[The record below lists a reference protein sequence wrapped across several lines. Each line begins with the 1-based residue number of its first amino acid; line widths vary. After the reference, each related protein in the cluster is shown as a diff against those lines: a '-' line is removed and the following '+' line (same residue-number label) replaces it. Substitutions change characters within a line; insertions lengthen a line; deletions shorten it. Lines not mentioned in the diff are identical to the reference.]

1 MTGSAASVQTILTV
15 ASTALVTLTSV
26 VLSLTLVAVQLAM
39 GQFSPRIV
47 RAILH
52 DRRSQLAVGLFIGTF
67 AYSMTV
73 LREVNGQSSGGGP
86 LPGLAIVVNYGLIL
100 SAIVVLVL
108 YVNHTAQSI
117 RVGGLIGWVADATR
131 DEVDRLYPAAP
142 EPEDDPSVVAAPDYG
157 VVTKLPHHVLVD
169 IAEKADCVLELVP
182 AMGDF
187 VPRGGPLFRVQG
199 SLPEPHRSAAAL
211 SVILDRE
218 RSHEFEPAFGLRK
231 LVDVAARSIYSSP
244 FQDPTTSVQSI
255 NAIHDILRRLARR
268 EFPSGRHH
276 DAHGHVRLVERVM
289 SWEGYVRLAFD
300 ELRLAGAGSPQ
311 VARRL
316 RAALEDLKTVASPE
330 RRPPLDR
337 QLKLL
342 DEAVRRAYDDDADV
356 DAALVPDM
364 QGIGSGPDVMSH
376 PPRSASPPARD
387 IRRPL
392 ADTAGARHGWP
403 LGHRL
408 HVQPA
413 VTQLDPHALA
423 GLDLAGQQPFREL
436 VLQQPLDGSPERA
449 RPVLWVE
456 AGVRQVLDRLV
467 RHLQLHTLGMHSPR
481 DPVEQQ
487 PRDLHQL
494 LSVERAEHD
503 DLVDPVEQLGP
514 EALPQQVHQ
523 LVLQLLERLVAPR
536 VRLDAVGPQV
546 RGHDHDRVPEVDRAA
561 LAVREASVLE
571 QLQQDVEDV
580 GMRLL
585 DLVQQ
590 QHRVRDAGARSR

>member
-1 MTGSAASVQTILTV
+1 MAAVVRRVQRFRLRHLAQTRLWLLPLTCVLAGIGLAVALLSVDRSVVSTAVTGSAASVQTILTV

-73 LREVNGQSSGGGP
+73 LREVSAGGP
-86 LPGLAIVVNYGLIL
+86 VPGLAVVVNYGLIL

-108 YVNHTAQSI
+108 YVHHTAQSI
-117 RVGGLIGWVADATR
+117 RVGGMIGWVADETR

-142 EPEDDPSVVAAPDYG
+142 EPDDDPSVVAAPAYG
-157 VVTKLPHHVLVD
+157 VVTKLSHHVLVD

-187 VPRGGPLFRVQG
+187 VPRGGPLFRVVG
-199 SLPEPHRSAAAL
+199 SLPEPHRSTAAL
-211 SVILDRE
+211 SVILERE
-218 RSHEFEPAFGLRK
+218 RSHQFEPAFGLRK

-276 DAHGHVRLVERVM
+276 DAHGRVRLVVRVM

-316 RAALEDLKTVASPE
+316 RAALEDLRTVASPE
-330 RRPPLDR
+330 RRPPLNR
-337 QLKLL
+337 QLRLL
-342 DEAVRRAYDDDADV
+342 NEAVRRAYDDAADV

-364 QGIGSGPDVMSH
+364 QGIGSGPDVMSQL
-376 PPRSASPPARD
+376 PRSASPPGRD

-392 ADTAGARHGWP
+392 ADTAGAR
-403 LGHRL
+403 
-408 HVQPA
+408 
-413 VTQLDPHALA
+413 
-423 GLDLAGQQPFREL
+423 
-436 VLQQPLDGSPERA
+436 
-449 RPVLWVE
+449 
-456 AGVRQVLDRLV
+456 
-467 RHLQLHTLGMHSPR
+467 
-481 DPVEQQ
+481 
-487 PRDLHQL
+487 
-494 LSVERAEHD
+494 
-503 DLVDPVEQLGP
+503 
-514 EALPQQVHQ
+514 
-523 LVLQLLERLVAPR
+523 
-536 VRLDAVGPQV
+536 
-546 RGHDHDRVPEVDRAA
+546 RG
-561 LAVREASVLE
+561 
-571 QLQQDVEDV
+571 
-580 GMRLL
+580 
-585 DLVQQ
+585 
-590 QHRVRDAGARSR
+590 

>member
-1 MTGSAASVQTILTV
+1 VAAVVRRVQRFRLRHQAQTRLWLLPLMCVLAGIGLAVALLSIDRSIVSTAVTGSAASVQTILTV

-73 LREVNGQSSGGGP
+73 LRELNGQSSGGGQ
-86 LPGLAIVVNYGLIL
+86 LPGLAIVVDYGLIL

-131 DEVDRLYPAAP
+131 DEVNRLYPAAP
-142 EPEDDPSVVAAPDYG
+142 EPGDDPNVVAAPDFG
-157 VVTKLPHHVLVD
+157 IVTKLPHDVLVD

-187 VPRGGPLFRVQG
+187 VPEGGPLFRVRG

-211 SVILDRE
+211 SVILERE
-218 RSHEFEPAFGLRK
+218 RTHQFEPAFGLRK
-231 LVDVAARSIYSSP
+231 LVDVATRSIYSSG

-255 NAIHDILRRLARR
+255 NAIHDILRRLAPR

-289 SWEGYVRLAFD
+289 SWDGYVRLAFD

-316 RAALEDLKTVASPE
+316 RAALEDLRTVASPE

-337 QLKLL
+337 QLRLL
-342 DEAVRRAYDDDADV
+342 DEGVRRAYDDDQDV

-364 QGIGSGPDVMSH
+364 QGIGSGPDVMTH
-376 PPRSASPPARD
+376 PPRSASPPPRD
-387 IRRPL
+387 FRRPL
-392 ADTAGARHGWP
+392 ADPAGARQG
-403 LGHRL
+403 
-408 HVQPA
+408 
-413 VTQLDPHALA
+413 
-423 GLDLAGQQPFREL
+423 
-436 VLQQPLDGSPERA
+436 
-449 RPVLWVE
+449 
-456 AGVRQVLDRLV
+456 
-467 RHLQLHTLGMHSPR
+467 
-481 DPVEQQ
+481 
-487 PRDLHQL
+487 
-494 LSVERAEHD
+494 
-503 DLVDPVEQLGP
+503 
-514 EALPQQVHQ
+514 
-523 LVLQLLERLVAPR
+523 
-536 VRLDAVGPQV
+536 
-546 RGHDHDRVPEVDRAA
+546 
-561 LAVREASVLE
+561 
-571 QLQQDVEDV
+571 
-580 GMRLL
+580 
-585 DLVQQ
+585 
-590 QHRVRDAGARSR
+590 

>member
-1 MTGSAASVQTILTV
+1 VRSVQRFRLGHLARTRLWLLPLTCVLAGIALAVALLSVDRPIFGTAVTGSAESVQTILTV

-73 LREVNGQSSGGGP
+73 LREVNGQSAGGT
-86 LPGLAIVVNYGLIL
+86 LPGLAIVVNYALIL

-108 YVNHTAQSI
+108 YVHHTAQSI
-117 RVGGLIGWVADATR
+117 RVGGLIGRVADATR

-157 VVTKLPHHVLVD
+157 VVTELPRHVLVA
-169 IAEKADCVLELVP
+169 IAEQNDCVLELVP

-218 RSHEFEPAFGLRK
+218 RSHDFEPAFGLRK

-244 FQDPTTSVQSI
+244 FQDPTTTVQAI
-255 NAIHDILRRLARR
+255 NAIHDILRRLAPR
-268 EFPSGRHH
+268 EFPSGRHR
-276 DAHGHVRLVERVM
+276 DAHGNVRLVQRVM
-289 SWEGYVRLAFD
+289 RWEGYVRLAFD

-316 RAALEDLKTVASPE
+316 RAALEDLSTVASPG

-356 DAALVPDM
+356 EAALVPDM
-364 QGIGSGPDVMSH
+364 QGIGSGPDVMSP
-376 PPRSASPPARD
+376 PPRSASRPAREA
-387 IRRPL
+387 RRPL
-392 ADTAGARHGWP
+392 AEKAGARHG
-403 LGHRL
+403 
-408 HVQPA
+408 
-413 VTQLDPHALA
+413 
-423 GLDLAGQQPFREL
+423 
-436 VLQQPLDGSPERA
+436 
-449 RPVLWVE
+449 
-456 AGVRQVLDRLV
+456 
-467 RHLQLHTLGMHSPR
+467 
-481 DPVEQQ
+481 
-487 PRDLHQL
+487 
-494 LSVERAEHD
+494 
-503 DLVDPVEQLGP
+503 
-514 EALPQQVHQ
+514 
-523 LVLQLLERLVAPR
+523 
-536 VRLDAVGPQV
+536 
-546 RGHDHDRVPEVDRAA
+546 
-561 LAVREASVLE
+561 
-571 QLQQDVEDV
+571 
-580 GMRLL
+580 
-585 DLVQQ
+585 
-590 QHRVRDAGARSR
+590 